1 MAALC
6 WTDQE
11 LRKRSLSTSDPW
23 SQERIVHT
31 IPKGA
36 TLIGVENTYSL
47 PHNLPKVRCAF
58 CHRAIHWSGW
68 TALLDSGDRVL
79 LGKKCGGDAFGSW
92 DDATAELE
100 ATRTRQFSL
109 RRLDYLK
116 GVAVRVRAELPA
128 WKSAARL
135 SRRILTQIEDG
146 SPELFAALSGAS
158 RIGELRI
165 YQRVQTRVV
174 NKTGQMKLGIRMDE
188 VPLGPCPGSDW
199 LTSPEPLSQIAA
211 LEIALADVEAALRA
225 GTDHISSK
233 KLLALRAAV
242 DSAVA
247 GMTRVL
253 AGLHDV
259 VSFFSVPN
267 LALIVRWARAYS
279 DLASIPIGAGGMSLE
294 VGENRYSLP
303 ANYSCPAGDAL
314 NLLQGTAEGA
324 AQRDA
329 A

>member
-1 MAALC
+1 MAALR
-6 WTDQE
+6 WTDKE
-11 LRKRSLSTSDPW
+11 LRERSLSMSDPW
-23 SQERIVHT
+23 SQERIVQT
-31 IPKGA
+31 IPPGA

-47 PHNLPKVRCAF
+47 PHNQPKVRCAF

-92 DDATAELE
+92 DDAMSELE
-100 ATRTRQFSL
+100 ATRSRQFSL
-109 RRLDYLK
+109 RRLDHLN
-116 GVAVRVRAELPA
+116 GVASRVRAELPA
-128 WKSAARL
+128 WKSAARM
-135 SRRILTQIEDG
+135 SRRLLTQIEDG

-165 YQRVQTRVV
+165 YQRVQTRAV
-174 NKTGQMKLGIRMDE
+174 NNTGQMKLGFRIDV

-199 LTSPEPLSQIAA
+199 LTSREPLSQIAA

-233 KLLALRAAV
+233 KLFALRAAV
-242 DSAVA
+242 DTAVS

-259 VSFFSVPN
+259 ESFFSVPN
-267 LALIVRWARAYS
+267 LALIVRWSRAYS
-279 DLASIPIGAGGMSLE
+279 DLAGIPIGTAGTSLV

-314 NLLQGTAEGA
+314 NLLQGTAEGSA
-324 AQRDA
+324 HQDA